1 MWFSGG
7 EREVCWGG
15 VICCGVHKKWALG
28 FSGGGGGDGGGRK
41 WKRGPVESESLS

>member
-28 FSGGGGGDGGGRK
+28 FSGGGGRE